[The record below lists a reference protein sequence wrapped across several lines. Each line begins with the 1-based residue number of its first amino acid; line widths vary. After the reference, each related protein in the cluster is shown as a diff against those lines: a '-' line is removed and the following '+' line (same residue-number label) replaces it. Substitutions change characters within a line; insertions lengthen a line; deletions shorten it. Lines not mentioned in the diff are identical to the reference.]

1 MTNSKKS
8 DYSSPEAIVLNL
20 QTEGCLCMSGN
31 MSTDLGDLGIETFGM
46 EIPGLTDGMGM
57 GMGSGLLF

>member
-1 MTNSKKS
+1 
-8 DYSSPEAIVLNL
+8 
-20 QTEGCLCMSGN
+20 MSGN